1 MAVAPLRATL
11 SRDSRVQAV
20 VEKWDGRTGT
30 TQQPPWPPLLKQQQ
44 QTRVRRAS
52 RMPYRHGKMWYGAL
66 SYWERRTLTVHW
78 RKRVVIRMLLCNPDA
93 SLDAILHTLEPFLH
107 PQCFP
112 ASLARTCEQHTLLC
126 LQHLQHLDRWLQRAW
141 PCFTVSQCLPS
152 ETATRLTLFYCLATP
167 KLLTTTRLALC
178 HRLATP
184 RLRAAA
190 RLAPFHYLA
199 TPRPRA
205 IKRWPYITV
214 SQCLDRGLQRAWPC
228 FTVSLHGQ
236 IGHILR

>member
-1 MAVAPLRATL
+1 M
-11 SRDSRVQAV
+11 
-20 VEKWDGRTGT
+20 
-30 TQQPPWPPLLKQQQ
+30 
-44 QTRVRRAS
+44 
-52 RMPYRHGKMWYGAL
+52 
-66 SYWERRTLTVHW
+66 
-78 RKRVVIRMLLCNPDA
+78 
-93 SLDAILHTLEPFLH
+93 HTLEPFLH

-126 LQHLQHLDRWLQRAW
+126 LQHLDRWLQRSW
-141 PCFTVSQCLPS
+141 PYFTVSQCLLS
-152 ETATRLTLFYCLATP
+152 ETATRLALFYCLATP

-178 HRLATP
+178 HCLATP

-205 IKRWPYITV
+205 ITRWPYITF
-214 SQCLDRGLQRAWPC
+214 SQCLDGGLQRAWPC

-236 IGHILR
+236 IGHILRCISAQARQWPYLKALYLTDCCEGKRIYCALFITGTVSN